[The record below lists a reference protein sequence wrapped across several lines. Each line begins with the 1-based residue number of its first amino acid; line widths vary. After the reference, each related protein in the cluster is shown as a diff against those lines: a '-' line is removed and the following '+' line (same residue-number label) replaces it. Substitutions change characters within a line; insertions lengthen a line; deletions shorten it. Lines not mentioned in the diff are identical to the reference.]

1 MILKQ
6 ILEKK
11 YWEIEALRNRP
22 EGIAPP
28 TPRPQKRNFAKALR
42 NNQGLAVI
50 AEIKRHSPSKGLIR
64 EKLDPGQM
72 ALEYERAG
80 AAAISVLTDN
90 KFFCGSMEDLRQAR
104 LATALP
110 VLRKDFII
118 DESQIW
124 QSAGPEGPDAILLI
138 VAALSEEKLADLLKE
153 ADRFGLA
160 CLVET
165 HSEEEVEIALRA
177 GAEIIG
183 INNRNLHTFEVDVK
197 TTERLSKLIPPEK
210 IIVSESGLRTR
221 KELKWLDG
229 LGVSAALI
237 GETLLQCS
245 EPGLKLRELL
255 GENSY

>member
-22 EGIAPP
+22 EGAAAPVAR
-28 TPRPQKRNFAKALR
+28 PRKRNFAKAL
-42 NNQGLAVI
+42 NNNPGLAVI
-50 AEIKRHSPSKGLIR
+50 AEIKRHSPSKGAIR
-64 EKLDPGQM
+64 GELDPGDL

-80 AAAISVLTDN
+80 AAAISVLTDAR
-90 KFFCGSMEDLRQAR
+90 FFGGSMEDLRQAR

-138 VAALSEEKLADLLKE
+138 AAALAEEKLGALLKE
-153 ADRFGLA
+153 ADKFGLA
-160 CLVET
+160 CLVEA
-165 HSEEEVEIALRA
+165 HSEAEVEVALRA

-183 INNRNLHTFEVDVK
+183 INNRDLRTFEVDLE
-197 TTERLSKLIPPEK
+197 TTERLSKLIPRDK
-210 IIVSESGLRTR
+210 IIVSESGIRFR
-221 KELKWLDG
+221 RELQRLAE
-229 LGVSAALI
+229 LGINAALI
-237 GETLLQCS
+237 GETLLQS
-245 EPGLKLRELL
+245 ADPGEKLRELL
-255 GENSY
+255 GENSN

>member
-22 EGIAPP
+22 EGKAPP
-28 TPRPQKRNFAKALR
+28 ASRPQKRDFAKALR
-42 NNQGLAVI
+42 HNDGLAII

-64 EKLDPGQM
+64 EKLDPGQLAM
-72 ALEYERAG
+72 EYERAG
-80 AAAISVLTDN
+80 AASISVLTDN
-90 KFFCGSMEDLRQAR
+90 KFFGGSMEDLRQAR

-110 VLRKDFII
+110 VLRKDFMI

-138 VAALSEEKLADLLKE
+138 VAALAEAKLAALLNE
-153 ADRFGLA
+153 ADLYGLA

-165 HSEEEVEIALRA
+165 HTEAEVETALRA

-183 INNRNLHTFEVDVK
+183 INNRDLHTFEVDVK
-197 TTERLSKLIPPEK
+197 TTERLSKLIPPDK

-221 KELKWLDG
+221 RELRRLEEI
-229 LGVSAALI
+229 GVAAALI
-237 GETLLQCS
+237 GETLLQS
-245 EPGLKLRELL
+245 PEPGLKLRELL
-255 GENSY
+255 GENSH

>member
-1 MILKQ
+1 MILRQ

-22 EGIAPP
+22 EGMAPP
-28 TPRPQKRNFAKALR
+28 TQRPQKRDFAKALR
-42 NNQGLAVI
+42 NNTGLAVI
-50 AEIKRHSPSKGLIR
+50 AEIKRQSPSKGPIR
-64 EKLDPGQM
+64 EKLDPGDL

-80 AAAISVLTDN
+80 AAAISVLTDS
-90 KFFCGSMEDLRQAR
+90 KFFGGSLEDLRQAR

-138 VAALSEEKLADLLKE
+138 VAALAEEKLAALLKE
-153 ADRFGLA
+153 ADLYGLA

-165 HSEEEVEIALRA
+165 HTEAEVETALQA

-183 INNRNLHTFEVDVK
+183 INNRDLHTFEIDIR
-197 TTERLSKLIPPEK
+197 TTERLSQLIPSGK

-221 KELKWLDG
+221 RELQRLEEI
-229 LGVSAALI
+229 GVKAALI
-237 GETLLQCS
+237 GETLLQS
-245 EPGLKLRELL
+245 PEPGLKLRELL
-255 GENSY
+255 GENSH